1 MIKCLPR
8 SATISLYEEHINY
21 SSYLMLTCS
30 NIWHLEIIDE
40 KFFGQPAPKAKA
52 SLKKSFVV
60 STSGSWNNHPG
71 TVATREVSKE
81 NCRKKGAHQWFPM
94 QLFKIMQKVFIFI
107 KIQEIFNFSGF
118 FKLNNNDVHKICVT
132 KIIRI
137 LQLKKTRGDAE
148 EIYI

>member
-1 MIKCLPR
+1 M
-8 SATISLYEEHINY
+8 
-21 SSYLMLTCS
+21 
-30 NIWHLEIIDE
+30 
-40 KFFGQPAPKAKA
+40 
-52 SLKKSFVV
+52 V

-118 FKLNNNDVHKICVT
+118 LKLNNNDIQDLCDKN
-132 KIIRI
+132 IRI